1 MLFLG
6 WINQDRRFLFRL
18 RLQFVRASLIKN
30 QCVGVAHPRA
40 VVVLPL
46 LSTMPLPMQQKNVP
60 WLHKKRSQAAAQQRL
75 AQTTQQAQAQ
85 QAPVAQQVLQ
95 QAAPA
100 QQPLLL
106 AATPLRLVTAPAATA
121 P

>member
-1 MLFLG
+1 M
-6 WINQDRRFLFRL
+6 
-18 RLQFVRASLIKN
+18 
-30 QCVGVAHPRA
+30 
-40 VVVLPL
+40 
-46 LSTMPLPMQQKNVP
+46 P
-60 WLHKKRSQAAAQQRL
+60 WLHKKRSKAAPAQQRQP
-75 AQTTQQAQAQ
+75 QTTQQQTQQHPQ